1 MWKKIVFLFGVAFV
15 GLFLL
20 RLDPAGADSSR
31 TKGLIQWRT
40 LNQGKTEAV
49 NRNMPVLVDFY
60 YPLDCPRC
68 VALERDVYG
77 NEHLAER
84 INQHFIPVR
93 VYLNKKLTR
102 EEKKL
107 MAELK
112 SGGECILAFLDPKGR
127 IIKDSKGTYIGTMAM
142 IPPEKFNWFMDQA
155 LLNFGN

>member
-1 MWKKIVFLFGVAFV
+1 MGKKIVFLFGIAFV

-20 RLDPAGADSSR
+20 RLDPADADSPR

-49 NRNMPVLVDFY
+49 KRNMPLLVDFY
-60 YPLDCPRC
+60 YPKDCPRC

-102 EEKKL
+102 EAKKL
-107 MAELK
+107 MDELK

>member
-1 MWKKIVFLFGVAFV
+1 MGKKFVFLLGVAFV

-20 RLDPAGADSSR
+20 RLDPAGADPL

-49 NRNMPVLVDFY
+49 KRNMPVLVDFY
-60 YPLDCPRC
+60 YPKDCPRC

-77 NEHLAER
+77 NEHLAEK

-93 VYLNKKLTR
+93 VYLNKELTR
-102 EEKKL
+102 EERKL

-112 SGGECILAFLDPKGR
+112 SGGECILAFLDSKGR
-127 IIKDSKGTYIGTMAM
+127 IIKDSKGNSVCTMAM
-142 IPPEKFNWFMDQA
+142 IPPEKYNWFMDQA
-155 LLNFGN
+155 LLYLDK